1 MDLPSAIGRSGNSVQ
16 HGTRRQLRGIQRVH
30 ERVAGWSLVAGHP
43 RQQTHSRS
51 KIEFARVNVPIISIA
66 MAVGCAVLVGEVY
79 IMRSDSPY

>member
-1 MDLPSAIGRSGNSVQ
+1 MGTDSPNRWISHQRSDVLGNSVQ

-51 KIEFARVNVPIISIA
+51 E
-66 MAVGCAVLVGEVY
+66 
-79 IMRSDSPY
+79 D